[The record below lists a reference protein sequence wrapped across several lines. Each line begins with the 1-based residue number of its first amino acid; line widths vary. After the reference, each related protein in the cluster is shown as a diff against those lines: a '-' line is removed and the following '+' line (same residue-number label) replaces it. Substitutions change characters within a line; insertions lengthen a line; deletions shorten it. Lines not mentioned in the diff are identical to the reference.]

1 MRTRKIIMRISNS
14 LRLLTICV
22 LVGLLSSSCRKP
34 VRFPKELYLEFVSL
48 TVIDNGTFVDEKAKL
63 VLYFTDGDG
72 NIGLDETFDR
82 PPFDTG
88 SVYYNNFFVNYY
100 AKRNGEF
107 VLFPEISDFFKARL
121 PRFLSSDTPE
131 PLEGEIERILDVRNI
146 QLTAPAI
153 DTIKFECWIVDRD
166 LNESNHVFTNEIIV
180 RNR

>member
-1 MRTRKIIMRISNS
+1 MQISNKFH
-14 LRLLTICV
+14 LFFLCV
-22 LVGLLSSSCRKP
+22 LIGFLSSSCRRP
-34 VRFPKELYLEFVSL
+34 IQFPKEPYLEFVSL
-48 TVIDNGTFVDEKAKL
+48 TVIDNGTAIDEKATL
-63 VLYFTDGDG
+63 LLYFTDGDG
-72 NIGLDETFDR
+72 NIGLDESFDR

-107 VLFPEISDFFKARL
+107 VLFPEISDFFRARL

-131 PLEGEIERILDVRNI
+131 PLEGEIKRSLDVRNI

-166 LNESNHVFTNEIIV
+166 LNESNHVFTSEIFV

>member
-1 MRTRKIIMRISNS
+1 MLTKRITMQKSNYFC
-14 LRLLTICV
+14 LLTICI
-22 LVGLLSSSCRKP
+22 LVGLLSSSCKKP
-34 VRFPKELYLEFVSL
+34 IRFPKEPHLEFVSL
-48 TVIDNGTFVDEKAKL
+48 TIIDNGTSIDEKATL
-63 VLYFTDGDG
+63 LLSFTDGDG

-107 VLFPEISDFFKARL
+107 VLFPEISEFFYARL

-131 PLEGEIERILDVRNI
+131 PLEGEIKRDLDVRNI

-166 LNESNHVFTNEIIV
+166 LKESNHVFTDEIIV